1 MEDIFSFYFE
11 EKKVSLF
18 LVFEKK
24 DKEHGLIDLEEAKN
38 FIEQEIFECIKNGEK
53 SGSVEFVFNDVCYS
67 GNWSFE

>member
-1 MEDIFSFYFE
+1 M
-11 EKKVSLF
+11 F

-38 FIEQEIFECIKNGEK
+38 FIEQEIFECIKHGEK

-67 GNWSFE
+67 GSWNFE